1 MSTATGEVVRTPVRT
16 ARPTRFEPGAHVRGK
31 KKLFGPF
38 LLPAMILYVAIL
50 VVPTIAT
57 VVLSFTS
64 WSGAG
69 DTPKANG
76 TDNYEA
82 LWKSFPSAGDWGG
95 FLLGRGGGG
104 AFAESFRNTLVYVL
118 VGGVGTFLLAF
129 LFAMVLR
136 DVRGNRL
143 IRSIL
148 FFPNIVA
155 PLALGVYFGFVF
167 QAPDGL
173 ANEALA
179 AIGMDRVKFL
189 HSDNV
194 TYVAMC
200 GIVWASAGFYITII
214 MSAIDRVPSY
224 LYEDAAIAGATA
236 WQKFRHITLP
246 LTWDVVGIA
255 GVLWT
260 ISAVK
265 IFEMIWVLAG
275 PGTYSPPVRSWT
287 LGVMVFDRTF
297 GGRGTPQYG
306 VACAVAVVMIVLVTL
321 FVVMLRSAMRRET
334 VQY

>member
-1 MSTATGEVVRTPVRT
+1 MSMATGEAVRTSVRT
-16 ARPTRFEPGAHVRGK
+16 ARPHRNDPGAHVRGK
-31 KKLFGPF
+31 KRLFGPF
-38 LLPAMILYVAIL
+38 LLPALVLYVAVL
-50 VVPTIAT
+50 VLPTIAT

-82 LWKSFPSAGDWGG
+82 LAKSFPD
-95 FLLGRGGGG
+95 G
-104 AFAESFRNTLVYVL
+104 AFATSFVNTLIYVV
-118 VGGVGTFLLAF
+118 VGGIGTFLLAF

-136 DVRGNRL
+136 DMRFNKT

-155 PLALGVYFGFVF
+155 PLALGIYFGFVF
-167 QAPDGL
+167 NSPDGL
-173 ANEALA
+173 ANNMLA
-179 AIGMDRVKFL
+179 AAGLDTVKFL
-189 HSDNV
+189 SLEKL
-194 TYVAMC
+194 TWVAMC
-200 GIVWASAGFYITII
+200 GVVWASAGFYITII
-214 MSAIDRVPSY
+214 MAAIDRVPTY

-265 IFEMIWVLAG
+265 IFEMVWVLAG
-275 PGTYSPPVRSWT
+275 PGSYSPPVKTWT
-287 LGVMVFDRTF
+287 LGVFVFDRTF
-297 GGRGTPQYG
+297 GGKGTPQYG
-306 VACAVAVVMIVLVTL
+306 AACAVAVVMIALVTL
-321 FVVMLRSAMRRET
+321 FVVMLRGAMRREV